1 MTGPLVSF
9 FNIVCRHIPLDMIDS
24 SDFQHLSK
32 FFEIYFG
39 MYLPSATL
47 ADLDA
52 TRDLAKHCG
61 TFILAFKKLFRN
73 EGERKSVTNFVSN
86 NIDFNYF
93 IEILTKLIDHQH
105 ITDEHQELLEA
116 ILCLFEE
123 LTF

>member
-1 MTGPLVSF
+1 MKLGGVARQLVRS
-9 FNIVCRHIPLDMIDS
+9 ISLEELQS
-24 SDFQHLSK
+24 G
-32 FFEIYFG
+32 E
-39 MYLPSATL
+39 A
-47 ADLDA
+47 ADEMRL
-52 TRDLAKHCG
+52 DLAKHCG
-61 TFILAFKKLFRN
+61 TFILALKKLFRN

>member
-9 FNIVCRHIPLDMIDS
+9 FNIVCRHIPLDMIES

-73 EGERKSVTNFVSN
+73 EG
-86 NIDFNYF
+86 
-93 IEILTKLIDHQH
+93 
-105 ITDEHQELLEA
+105 
-116 ILCLFEE
+116 
-123 LTF
+123 